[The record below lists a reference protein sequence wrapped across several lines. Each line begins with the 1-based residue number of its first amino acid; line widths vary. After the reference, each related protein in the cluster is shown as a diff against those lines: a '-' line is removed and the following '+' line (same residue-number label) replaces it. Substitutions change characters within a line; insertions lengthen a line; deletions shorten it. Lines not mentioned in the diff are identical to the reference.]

1 MRVRTYIVCLA
12 ALFCAGC
19 ATTAPSE
26 GNFLER
32 YNGSRQLTQ
41 AETLLKEGDTHGAM
55 HLLDTVCNGPAVT
68 GVTDEALFRLALLT
82 LKAKPGSAQAQ
93 HLLKRLKK
101 EYPASQWTALAAPV
115 TEQIGSLEEQ
125 RRQNKVLKGSNQ
137 TLSREITELNQRIE
151 QLKTLDQELE
161 KKAR

>member
-1 MRVRTYIVCLA
+1 MKMTMLIICLA
-12 ALFCAGC
+12 ALVSAGC
-19 ATTAPSE
+19 ATTGSRE

-32 YNGSRQLTQ
+32 YNSSRQLSQ
-41 AETLLKEGDTHGAM
+41 AETMLKEGDTHGAINA
-55 HLLDTVCNGPAVT
+55 LDAICNGPAVT

-82 LKAKPGSAQAQ
+82 LKVKPGSAQAL

-115 TEQIGSLEEQ
+115 SEQVNALEEQ

-137 TLSREITELNQRIE
+137 ALSREITELNQRLE
-151 QLKTLDQELE
+151 QLKNLDQELE